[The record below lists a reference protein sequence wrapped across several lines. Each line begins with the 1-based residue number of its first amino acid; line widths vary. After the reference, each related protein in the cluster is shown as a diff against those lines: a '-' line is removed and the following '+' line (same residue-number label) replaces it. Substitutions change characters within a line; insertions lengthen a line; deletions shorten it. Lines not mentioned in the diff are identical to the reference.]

1 MNDNISRSTIFR
13 NKMKIEAE
21 KRKET
26 MEEGLAEK
34 RQRVNQSLLK
44 RKMAKPSKE
53 DIEK

>member
-1 MNDNISRSTIFR
+1 MEFSRSTIFR
-13 NKMKIEAE
+13 NKMKIE
-21 KRKET
+21 
-26 MEEGLAEK
+26 AEK